1 MKVLKKAY
9 EDALSLLSE
18 NMDVMDK
25 LAAHL
30 IEKETITGKEFM
42 EIFRREKGLPDP
54 EEEKK
59 DEEKTESSEGESKDG
74 EETASETVAEVQE
87 PKTED
92 TTNGENV

>member
-1 MKVLKKAY
+1 M
-9 EDALSLLSE
+9 LSE
-18 NMDVMDK
+18 NLEVMDK

-59 DEEKTESSEGESKDG
+59 EEETSESSDSESTEST
-74 EETASETVAEVQE
+74 ETAPTGEATV
-87 PKTED
+87 
-92 TTNGENV
+92 GENV